1 MKSNQYWYRFLGE
14 DLTPLVEE
22 SMERLRIKSFPRWAR
37 FVAAHFL
44 QDDSA
49 LAKKLFELEKNRLG
63 LD

>member
-14 DLTPLVEE
+14 DMAPLVQQ
-22 SMERLRIKSFPRWAR
+22 SMQRLRIKSFPRWAR

-44 QDDSA
+44 QDDSD
-49 LAKKLFELEKNRLG
+49 LAKKFYEREKNRLG